1 MKTLY
6 LVRHSKSSWSIDGI
20 SDRDR
25 PLKGR
30 GIRDAHIVSEV
41 VSRSLETNPSV
52 KLYSSPANRAVHTAL
67 IFAEKFNIN
76 ASQLAIKESLYD
88 CNIP

>member
-6 LVRHSKSSWSIDGI
+6 LVRHSKSSWSINGI

-30 GIRDAHIVSEV
+30 GIKDAHLVS
-41 VSRSLETNPSV
+41 
-52 KLYSSPANRAVHTAL
+52 
-67 IFAEKFNIN
+67 
-76 ASQLAIKESLYD
+76 
-88 CNIP
+88 